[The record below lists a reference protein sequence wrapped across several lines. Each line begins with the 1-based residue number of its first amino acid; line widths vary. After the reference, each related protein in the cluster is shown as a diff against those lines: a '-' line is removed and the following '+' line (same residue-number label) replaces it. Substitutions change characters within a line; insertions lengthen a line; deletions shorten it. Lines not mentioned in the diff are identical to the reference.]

1 MLYFDNAATTFPK
14 PEAVRNAVWNAML
27 FQGANPGRSGY
38 EMALETAKTVY
49 LCRQKAGD
57 LFGLSNPEQVVFT
70 KNCTEALN
78 EVLLSTAWSG
88 HCIISDLEHNSVLRP
103 LYQRKEKGIGDFS
116 VATVSEYDPEET
128 VRSYEKAFQKDTKL
142 VVATGASNAFG
153 IRLPIKELSKLAHKY
168 GALFLLDA
176 AQTAGTEKYN
186 MEEDGI
192 DFLCAPGHKGLLGP
206 MGTGLLLA
214 QKPEWVSPLLFGGTG
229 NYSMEPFLPS
239 DWPERMESG
248 TLNVPGIAGLA
259 AGMDR
264 VCQEGENRI
273 GEREMELLQFLY
285 REMEKMP
292 GITLY
297 TGFPERK
304 THTALLSFTIGDYT
318 GEQTAQLLAKHD
330 VATRGGFHCAALA
343 HKKMGTAERGTC
355 RISLGPM
362 NSFSDVW
369 KLLTILR
376 KETKV
381 NCS

>member
-14 PEAVRNAVWNAML
+14 PVEVRNAVWNAML

-38 EMALETAKTVY
+38 EMAMETSKMVY
-49 LCRQKAGD
+49 RCREKAAD

-88 HCIISDLEHNSVLRP
+88 HCVFSDLEHNSVLRP
-103 LYQRKEKGIGDFS
+103 LYQRREEGTADYS

-128 VRSYEKAFQKDTKL
+128 VRSYERALRKNTKL

-153 IRLPIKELSKLAHKY
+153 IRLPIRELAKLAHEH
-168 GALFLLDA
+168 GAFFLLDA
-176 AQTAGTEKYN
+176 AQTAGTETYR

-192 DFLCAPGHKGLLGP
+192 DFLCAPGHKGLMGP

-229 NYSMEPFLPS
+229 NYSLEPVLPP

-248 TLNVPGIAGLA
+248 TLNVPGIAGLS
-259 AGMDR
+259 AGMEKVR
-264 VCQEGENRI
+264 KEGEDKI
-273 GEREMELLQFLY
+273 GKREIELLQFLY
-285 REMEKMP
+285 QEMEKMP

-297 TGFPERK
+297 TGFPEK
-304 THTALLSFTIGDYT
+304 ETHTALLSFTIGDDT
-318 GEQTAQLLAKHD
+318 GEKTAQTLAKRN

-343 HKKMGTAERGTC
+343 HEKMGTANRGTC

-362 NSFSDVW
+362 NRFSDVW

-376 KETKV
+376 EETKR